1 MKNKNALYK
10 TYRRPYHRK
19 AFAPHHYSH
28 GGSSH
33 YPYSWQIRIYDIK
46 LFLNNSIIYFMK

>member
-1 MKNKNALYK
+1 MKNNNFKNQTALYK
-10 TYRRPYHRK
+10 SYRRPYHRK

-33 YPYSWQIRIYDIK
+33 YPYS
-46 LFLNNSIIYFMK
+46 

>member
-1 MKNKNALYK
+1 MKNSNFKAQTAFYK
-10 TYRRPYHRK
+10 TYRRPYQRK

-33 YPYSWQIRIYDIK
+33 YQG
-46 LFLNNSIIYFMK
+46 

>member
-1 MKNKNALYK
+1 MKTNNNNVKTAVYK

-19 AFAPHHYSH
+19 ALAPHHYSH

-33 YPYSWQIRIYDIK
+33 YPYA
-46 LFLNNSIIYFMK
+46 